1 VMSSKSLSRNAD
13 GLGGD
18 SEDIFLT
25 IALLI
30 SLLFSPP
37 PPPGLSKGYKSYR
50 NDDYHD
56 YYYDSEHDFEP
67 PTFQAR
73 SQTFTV
79 EVGQSVIIPCDVENP
94 GKNKLIIKKFPA
106 NGGSEKLLS
115 VGSERVIPDRRI
127 TVGEGRLTISHAR
140 PRDAGTF
147 LCQFD
152 LEPPL
157 QLRHTL
163 DVQYAPS
170 VKALV
175 SQELHVTKGQ
185 NVTLSCQAEGN
196 PPPIIRWSRQ
206 EGTLPKGH
214 RNQEGENVTLA
225 AVDRHHEGTY
235 LCTADNG
242 IGQPASASMTVTV
255 EYPPEIVIDKPVV
268 QTGDGGQVELVCE
281 VHGRPSPEVL
291 WTRYDQLLP
300 PSSYHG
306 TRQQHPS
313 GHQSYIHKAHDAHIS
328 QSRVAHRH
336 TLTITGVTERDF
348 GDYTCTADNTHG
360 KRTAVIKVTG
370 LPNSP
375 RLTSSPNGGESNRY
389 TLTWDT
395 ESHSPITE
403 FQIKYRKSQLGSS
416 QNRSLVYPGSWRHV
430 SRPVAVSAE
439 VSLADPRGNKVRP
452 QHMAHTLEEL
462 EVATDYMA
470 VVKVRNK
477 YGWSNESAYF
487 HFSTKKA
494 MAVLRSS
501 SDSSSLSSSFVSS
514 LLLAALSVLLLDSSA

>member
-1 VMSSKSLSRNAD
+1 MDKAQSLS
-13 GLGGD
+13 L
-18 SEDIFLT
+18 LT
-25 IALLI
+25 LL
-30 SLLFSPP
+30 LLAPQ
-37 PPPGLSKGYKSYR
+37 GLSKGYRSYHS
-50 NDDYHD
+50 DDYHD

-73 SQTFTV
+73 PQTFTV

-175 SQELHVTKGQ
+175 AQELHVTKGE

-206 EGTLPKGH
+206 EGTLPSGQ
-214 RNQEGENVTLA
+214 RNQEGENVTLDG
-225 AVDRHHEGTY
+225 VDRHHEGTY

-255 EYPPEIVIDKPVV
+255 EYPPEIVVEKAVV

-281 VHGRPSPEVL
+281 VHGRPTPEVV
-291 WTRYDQLLP
+291 WTRYGQVLP
-300 PSSYHG
+300 PASYHG
-306 TRQQHPS
+306 NRQQLQHPT
-313 GHQSYIHKAHDAHIS
+313 GHQGYIHKAHDAHIS
-328 QSRVAHRH
+328 QSRVAQSH
-336 TLTITGVTERDF
+336 TLTITHVTQKDF
-348 GDYTCTADNTHG
+348 GEYACTAENAHG
-360 KRTAVIKVTG
+360 TRAAVIKITG

-403 FQIKYRKSQLGSS
+403 FQIRYRKNQQGPSQ

-452 QHMAHTLEEL
+452 QHMTHTIEDL
-462 EVATDYMA
+462 EVATDYIA
-470 VVKVRNK
+470 VVRVRNK
-477 YGWSNESAYF
+477 YGWSNDSDYF
-487 HFSTKKA
+487 NFSTKKA
-494 MAVLRSS
+494 MAVLRST
-501 SDSSSLSSSFVSS
+501 SSSTGLLPRSPS
-514 LLLAALSVLLLDSSA
+514 LLLFAAFFSLLFAPSA